1 MSFCAE
7 LKAPDRFGAGIC
19 PQALWHSQTRRRP
32 RMAVAGKDI
41 QESTY
46 RIKKSD
52 SEWKMLEELDPETV
66 AKLAL
71 PDCIPQTVSWMDG
84 IGEK

>member
-1 MSFCAE
+1 
-7 LKAPDRFGAGIC
+7 
-19 PQALWHSQTRRRP
+19 
-32 RMAVAGKDI
+32 MATAGKDI